1 MAAQADVCQH
11 VQSPL
16 EDLLCIT
23 GETQRAWP
31 SHRAGMGGG
40 GKEDGGGGGVR
51 RMRGVGGEEE
61 GKVGEVG
68 E

>member
-40 GKEDGGGGGVR
+40 EVRRMEVVVGGGG
-51 RMRGVGGEEE
+51 
-61 GKVGEVG
+61 
-68 E
+68 